1 VAVFVILVTF
11 GVFLV
16 ARRRSGSG
24 PPAAKVKYKISK
36 PEIVQNNVRGGYGKL
51 TF

>member
-1 VAVFVILVTF
+1 MAFFVILVTF
-11 GVFLV
+11 GVFLI
-16 ARRRSGSG
+16 ARRRNGSG

-36 PEIVQNNVRGGYGKL
+36 PEIVENNVRGGSGKL